1 MVTNEQKIAY
11 NKQRVE
17 KRKAD
22 RAKGIPPIKQDE
34 TKRKK
39 RDQSKRPKRDQT
51 NRPKRDQTDQ
61 KKQVRRSK
69 NLQHVP

>member
-1 MVTNEQKIAY
+1 MVTDEQGITK

-22 RAKGIPPIKQDE
+22 RAKGIPPIKRDQ

-39 RDQSKRPKRDQT
+39 RDQTKRPKRDQT
-51 NRPKRDQTDQ
+51 KW
-61 KKQVRRSK
+61 KK
-69 NLQHVP
+69 